1 MISVVKNQG
10 QDIKA
15 LIMRSPVAEIPE
27 ALDIMNEWMYRSAEI
42 YYGLVDGQPACI
54 WGFIQPTVLSDCAY
68 LWLLTTDI
76 VAQHKFLLVRHSQM
90 FIEEALKTWPKI
102 IGNCAIDDAKAVRWI
117 KWLGGRFGEPDGKW
131 LPFSIQKKVVNG

>member
-27 ALDIMNEWMYRSAEI
+27 ALDIMNEWMYRSTEI

-102 IGNCAIDDAKAVRWI
+102 IGNCAIDDAKAIRWI
-117 KWLGGRFGEPDGKW
+117 EWLGGRFGKRDGKW
-131 LPFSIQKKVVNG
+131 LPFIIKAEN